1 MTEPAPPPRPPEVP
15 PSSEAGPISQVSFL
29 GSEPVTLADAHH
41 RMAARAAA
49 VGIRRVHVL
58 AWRDLDDIEAGG
70 SEVHASMVARHWAA
84 AGLWVSMRTSYAQ
97 GRPTQVWRDGYLVTR
112 KAGRYLV
119 FPRSVASALARR
131 SGPRDALVEI
141 WNGMPFFSPL
151 WDLGPRIVLVHHQHA
166 DMWRLALP
174 PTLARVGDTIER
186 VVAPPFYRRS
196 RIVTLSPSSRD
207 ELVGGMGLRPDR
219 VTVVPPGVA
228 DHFSPGPGRSPT
240 PLVLGVGRLVPV
252 KRFDL
257 LIDAMAA
264 VRARRP
270 DVRLVLV
277 GDGHE
282 REVLEERIRRLG
294 AEDWV
299 ELLGRVDDR
308 TLVDLYRQA
317 WLVASTSLREGWGM
331 TITEAAACATP
342 SVASRIA
349 GHTDALTDGVTGVLA
364 DPGEELIA
372 AVAQLIDD
380 DEMRLAMGEA
390 ARRRA
395 EALRWDTTAES
406 IFDVLADEAAR
417 RRR

>member
-1 MTEPAPPPRPPEVP
+1 MTEPVPAPRPPEVP
-15 PSSEAGPISQVSFL
+15 PSSDAGPISQVSFL
-29 GSEPVTLADAHH
+29 GSEPVALGAAHH
-41 RMAARAAA
+41 RMAARAAE
-49 VGIRRVHVL
+49 VGIRRIHVL

-174 PTLARVGDTIER
+174 PTLAKVGDTIER
-186 VVAPPFYRRS
+186 VVAPPLYRRS
-196 RIVTLSPSSRD
+196 RVVTLSPSSRD
-207 ELVGGMGLRPDR
+207 ELVDGMGLRADH

-228 DHFSPGPGRSPT
+228 DHFTPGPGRSPT

-257 LIDAMAA
+257 LVDAMAA

-282 REVLEERIRRLG
+282 REAIEERIRRLG
-294 AEDWV
+294 AQDWV

-308 TLVDLYRQA
+308 ALVELYRRA

-331 TITEAAACATP
+331 TITEAAACGTP
-342 SVASRIA
+342 AVASRIA
-349 GHTDALTDGVTGVLA
+349 GHTDALTDGVTGLLA
-364 DPGEELIA
+364 DPGEELIGA
-372 AVAQLIDD
+372 LSRLIDD
-380 DEMRLAMGEA
+380 DATRLALGEA

-395 EALRWDTTAES
+395 ESLRWDATAEA
-406 IFDVLADEAAR
+406 IFGVLADEAAR